1 MGIGLRV
8 PGLLPGEARVA
19 LIAPLG
25 HRVESPT
32 TLAVELGA
40 GLVAGGFHKGA
51 ELADGHFG
59 FRHQEW
65 LGDLDGVLG
74 MFVDDLID
82 VRLIF
87 SEIVEYLLGRNVRA
101 HQEPA
106 GRYLYPLGGCRS
118 DGLRGLLGNP
128 HGAGRF

>member
-8 PGLLPGEARVA
+8 TGLFPGEARVA

-32 TLAVELGA
+32 TFAVELGA
-40 GLVAGGFHKGA
+40 GLVTGGFDKGA
-51 ELADGHFG
+51 ELADGDFG

-82 VRLIF
+82 VPLVL
-87 SEIVEYLLGRNVRA
+87 SEIVEHLFGRNV
-101 HQEPA
+101 
-106 GRYLYPLGGCRS
+106 
-118 DGLRGLLGNP
+118 
-128 HGAGRF
+128 